1 MTFSAEWGGTDK
13 QVAQN
18 LATAQPRVLQAL
30 LQTMNAQMIS
40 LESYI
45 KTTKLE
51 GDPLKHRSGH
61 LEASV
66 QAVPATIDGDAVE
79 GGVEGGGGL
88 APYGIVQELGGTFI
102 IPEHTRRMALEA
114 GGGRTRLLTKAG
126 LTSSSKKINFVR
138 TDIVVRE
145 HEAHYPER
153 SFMRSSIDEQGPTIL
168 KALQEAAAAALAEQI
183 GVGDAS
189 NS

>member
-1 MTFSAEWGGTDK
+1 MTFLATWGGTDK
-13 QVAQN
+13 QVVQN

-30 LQTMNAQMIS
+30 LQAMNEQMIA

-45 KTTKLE
+45 KATKLE

-66 QAVPATIDGDAVE
+66 QAIPATIEGDVVE

-88 APYGIVQELGGTFI
+88 APYGIVQELGGTFL
-102 IPEHTRRMALEA
+102 IPEYTRRMALEA

-126 LTSSSKKINFVR
+126 LTSTRKQINFVR
-138 TDIVVRE
+138 TDIVVHA
-145 HEAHYPER
+145 HEATYPER
-153 SFMRSSIDEQGPTIL
+153 SFMRAIVDERGPTIL
-168 KALQEAAAAALAEQI
+168 QALQTAAAAALVTEI
-183 GVGDAS
+183 GAK
-189 NS
+189 